1 MLESRREW
9 DWDAR
14 RCSIHPPRGTH
25 GGTDTDTGTGTGT
38 GMGMGTDAGTGT
50 AMCMGTDTD
59 MDIDIDIGI
68 EREGK
73 TLGILSRRTKLF
85 GRSPKSG
92 VCESHG
98 RVGELQHK
106 TPNLSKSA
114 FSG

>member
-14 RCSIHPPRGTH
+14 RSSIHPPRGTH
-25 GGTDTDTGTGTGT
+25 GGTDTGTGMGMCTGTGTGT
-38 GMGMGTDAGTGT
+38 GIGMG
-50 AMCMGTDTD
+50 
-59 MDIDIDIGI
+59 I
-68 EREGK
+68 EKEGK